1 MLYTLHESLLKIVSM
16 ITHGI
21 RNVQTELDK
30 LSSLG
35 LTLQKQIGC
44 FNHKVVNPVADKLWL
59 RVLLWC

>member
-1 MLYTLHESLLKIVSM
+1 M

-21 RNVQTELDK
+21 RDVQTELDK
-30 LSSLG
+30 LSSLS